1 MMRFFKSRPW
11 TSLSM
16 IVLAILI
23 GVNAYFVFK
32 DDSKVARSYF
42 IDEFQRAIVGD
53 RVETIKKDAIVAPAQ
68 TYTISADAKS
78 LSAID
83 VKRGQEVRSS
93 DVLATYKTEEVDDE
107 LTKLEAERDA
117 YETELNDLE
126 SALAQIESE
135 YGGQSNPKSSID
147 TDQISDKLNVTVK
160 LELGQQNSPSSA
172 VAILNRH
179 IAEATRQVALMD
191 AQIAQIQARQGV
203 ISPVDGVISNIIE
216 EAGAVT
222 FEIYS
227 LEKSML
233 AYLSED
239 EWQKVKDGQTVNFD
253 LQHYE
258 DDLSGIVLQKQLI
271 ATNNESHWANELA
284 KSVKLPQ
291 PSSYEVILQQDN
303 VLDNLPFST
312 VGQASIIVNEA
323 FDAYKIDST
332 WVKSTKKGQQSV
344 YMIGEDGKIRLEDID
359 VVFKTADATIFT
371 GYMEAGTPMI
381 DNEKR
386 NILARTFRSMPV
398 KRIEWQ
404 QFKEIGW
411 KDYVKYI
418 VF

>member
-1 MMRFFKSRPW
+1 MMRFIKSRPW

-16 IVLAILI
+16 IVLTILI

-42 IDEFQRAIVGD
+42 IDEFQRATAGD

-83 VKRGQEVRSS
+83 VKRGQEVRVS
-93 DVLATYKTEEVDDE
+93 DILATYKTEEVDDE

-117 YETELNDLE
+117 YDTELSDLE

-135 YGGQSNPKSSID
+135 YGEQSDPKSSID

-233 AYLSED
+233 SYLSED

-303 VLDNLPFST
+303 VLDNIPFST

-323 FDAYKIDST
+323 FDAYKINST
-332 WVKSTKKGQQSV
+332 WIKSTKKDQQSV
-344 YMIGEDGKIRLEDID
+344 YIIGEDGKVRLEDID
-359 VVFKTADATIFT
+359 VAFKTADATIFT
-371 GYMEAGTPMI
+371 GYMETGTPMI

-404 QFKEIGW
+404 QFKEISW

-418 VF
+418 IF